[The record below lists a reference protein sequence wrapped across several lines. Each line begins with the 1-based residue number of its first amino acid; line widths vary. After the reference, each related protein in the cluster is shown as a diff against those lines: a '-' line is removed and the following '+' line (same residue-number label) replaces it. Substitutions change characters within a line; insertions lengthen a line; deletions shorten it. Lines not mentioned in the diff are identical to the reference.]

1 MRRRK
6 KVTAFA
12 SERISATLPPSC
24 AAPTAVP
31 QPDKVLFV
39 RVLIVISL
47 LLLTACSSNLRKG
60 DNMMEAEQYDQAVMY
75 YQRAL
80 AEDPGDDDI
89 ALKLYEARTRM
100 VAAYLIK
107 VRLQRQGEQPKAAA
121 MLLNQTLKHIKQ
133 WKIIADSGVKATI
146 EEEVWEAGKWLNR
159 ELKTLG
165 QSRAYNRYFYYL
177 AQFDEI
183 EQTGLADEAKRQ
195 YQQSMTLSG
204 QRQCQQLES
213 SLTPFSH
220 YLHQYWQAYC
230 AVFSLA
236 VDYRLAP
243 DPSRYAGFAV
253 QNKQVDIARSA
264 NINADAVAEKIQ
276 RQLQDHLWFSDH
288 GTRSLTLTLRGKV
301 DYAKRSQRKRYTRV
315 YKAKQETWQQIKDP
329 NNPKKVIRTLI
340 HKKPVEKTV
349 TFYGE
354 QITETSGHQLR
365 LSGRINQHNLDVK
378 EIISHAQHVTDR
390 HDTYFKSEGIYP
402 KAAQYF
408 NQQAWQQ
415 GMGKELIDKTRQ
427 RLDQLWLQAYC
438 QPQTTGGRYAAA
450 EYPARCAQ
458 LNSDHASVRA
468 WTQATF
474 DLTHGQLM
482 VMLKPSA

>member
-1 MRRRK
+1 MGHQRQFVIFWVLTHTS
-6 KVTAFA
+6 VTNPM
-12 SERISATLPPSC
+12 TLPMRLLILL
-24 AAPTAVP
+24 TA
-31 QPDKVLFV
+31 
-39 RVLIVISL
+39 L
-47 LLLTACSSNLRKG
+47 LLSACSSNLRKG

-80 AEDPGDDDI
+80 AEDPGDEDI
-89 ALKLYEARTRM
+89 AQKLYEARTRM

-121 MLLNQTLKHIKQ
+121 ILLNQTLKHIKQ

-165 QSRAYNRYFYYL
+165 QNGAYNRYFYYL

-183 EQTGLADEAKRQ
+183 EQTGLADEANNQYRQ
-195 YQQSMTLSG
+195 TMTQLG
-204 QRQCQQLES
+204 QRQCRQLEN

-230 AVFSLA
+230 AVFSLP
-236 VDYRLAP
+236 VDYHLAA

-253 QNKQVDIARSA
+253 QTSNLSIARGA
-264 NINADAVAEKIQ
+264 NINADAVAENIQ
-276 RQLQDHLWFSDH
+276 QQLRDHAWFSDA
-288 GTRSLTLTLRGKV
+288 GTQSLTLTLQGKV
-301 DYAKRSQRKRYTRV
+301 EYAKRSQRKRYTRV
-315 YKAKQETWQQIKDP
+315 YKARQETFEQIKDP

-340 HKKPVEKTV
+340 HNKPVEKTV

-354 QITETSGHQLR
+354 QITETSGHQLQ
-365 LSGRINQHNLDVK
+365 LSGRVNQHSVTAK
-378 EIISHAQHVTDR
+378 EITTNRKHVTDR

-408 NQQAWQQ
+408 NQVSWQQ
-415 GMGKELIDKTRQ
+415 RMGKELVNKTRQ
-427 RLDQLWLQAYC
+427 RLDQLWIQAYC
-438 QPQTTGGRYAAA
+438 QPKATDGRYATA

-458 LNSDHASVRA
+458 LNRDHPSVRA
-468 WTQATF
+468 WAQATF
-474 DLTHGQLM
+474 DLSHAQLQ
-482 VMLKPSA
+482 VMLRPGAQY